1 MNNIKIKIDEYLE
14 FDSELLF
21 KPFLLTRI
29 FGGAIR
35 DSISGDKINDI
46 DLLCGS
52 RSMVFVNHILENN
65 GYNFI
70 ESLQAKDLASVYSDI
85 HVICEPHTWMKGEKI
100 VQVIRPAFGNNMNKS
115 EYESEFLNL
124 ISNVDVSCCGV
135 SWFGELQ
142 ENYPNAI
149 IHCQNRVFSVNEK
162 AKMYSHSRIHHRID
176 KFTNRGWIR
185 IENNVVNNRHE
196 KINNILNFF

>member
-1 MNNIKIKIDEYLE
+1 MDIKQKLDEYLE

-21 KPFLLTRI
+21 RTGLLTRI

-35 DSISGDKINDI
+35 DSISGEKINDI

-52 RSMVFVNHILENN
+52 RSMMFINQILTNN

-85 HVICEPHTWMKGEKI
+85 HVICEPHTWIKGTKI
-100 VQVIRPAFGNNMNKS
+100 VQVIRPASGHNMNKS
-115 EYESEFLNL
+115 EYELEFLNL
-124 ISNVDVSCCGV
+124 ISNVDISCCGV
-135 SWFGELQ
+135 SWDGELK

-162 AKMYSHSRIHHRID
+162 AKMYSNSRINHRIH
-176 KFTNRGWIR
+176 KFLDRGWEQIKNDVPTNR
-185 IENNVVNNRHE
+185 EQ
-196 KINNILNFF
+196 KINNILHL